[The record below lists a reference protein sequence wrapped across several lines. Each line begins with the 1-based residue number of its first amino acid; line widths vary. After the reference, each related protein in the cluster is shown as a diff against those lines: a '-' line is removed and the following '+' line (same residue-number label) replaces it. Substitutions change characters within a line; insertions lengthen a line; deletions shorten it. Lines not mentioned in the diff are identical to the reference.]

1 MYGVNERF
9 KGWLL
14 DRLAEGEE
22 GLRGIVPVDFYRGS
36 GLVEVMVA
44 FNLVQRDQGRRK
56 VLPSM

>member
-22 GLRGIVPVDFYRGS
+22 GLRGIVPVDFYRGA

-44 FNLVQRDQGRRK
+44 FNLVQRRRGGERCC
-56 VLPSM
+56 